1 MNAAVR
7 RAERRDDAA
16 GQGRAR
22 FYCDARREQVFV
34 LLAGKPLKGE
44 NGFLSRLRREDE
56 GARQHAVLEVQAA
69 GISLPRHRR
78 PLAVQV
84 YRDVQGICLA
94 GDNLGTPRK
103 TGAAPIIND
112 IVIFVNSVQHD
123 RRLGVLRRAVK
134 ALFKKTADADI
145 AVCDGE
151 YRLPDAVGP
160 LVEDVFR
167 DAPTLGTEQNGAV
180 IIVKFSHVT
189 SFAERHTPCRA

>member
-78 PLAVQV
+78 RSPSR
-84 YRDVQGICLA
+84 Y
-94 GDNLGTPRK
+94 T
-103 TGAAPIIND
+103 
-112 IVIFVNSVQHD
+112 
-123 RRLGVLRRAVK
+123 
-134 ALFKKTADADI
+134 
-145 AVCDGE
+145 
-151 YRLPDAVGP
+151 
-160 LVEDVFR
+160 
-167 DAPTLGTEQNGAV
+167 
-180 IIVKFSHVT
+180 VT
-189 SFAERHTPCRA
+189 SRGFAWRVITWVRPGKPGRRQL